1 MRSGD
6 GAANRTVKIPPLL
19 GGAVERTRTPNE
31 QIASAENRYYW
42 WFDHPVDWERPVQTL
57 YVTGWC
63 VNREGNE
70 IRAVR
75 ARVGRQE
82 FLGNYGT
89 KRKDVG
95 AALEQIGFAVAV
107 PLPRGRSQ
115 IVIEVQESDG
125 IWRAISSRVVL
136 GAPNG
141 DSAAPIDP
149 RYFIPNPGAN
159 RRIEFWL
166 DRPLVWPKKAH
177 HLKVTGWCFAISGDE
192 ITEVR
197 ARVRKNFFPARFGM
211 PRPDIGLEYDNRPG
225 AFLSGFSL
233 QAIIPA
239 GRSEFIMEARSSDGP
254 WETFFIHPVRGAIF
268 REQLNG
274 DAEIT
279 GDYARWIRCYDQLQR
294 DDLKRVRE
302 QIAQFHYSPLISVLL
317 PVYNSNLKWLRR
329 AILSVQKQL
338 YPRWEICIVD
348 DASTDRKIWPFLQRC
363 ARRDRRIKLMRRT
376 ENGHIS
382 AASNDA
388 LRLATG
394 DFVALLDHDDELAPT
409 ALYLVAL
416 ALNKNR
422 DLQLLYSDEDKL
434 EEHNRRSEPYFK
446 SDWNPELF
454 LAQNFVSHLSVY
466 RTDLIRR
473 VGGFRI
479 GFEGSQDYDLAL
491 RCIEKIRPEEIEH
504 LPWVLYHWRAGDQST
519 ASNPTAKPYAQE
531 AARRAVQEHLERTG
545 VAGTVLPS
553 HGVYLQTKYA
563 LPNDRPMVSIIIPT
577 RDQPS
582 SLKTCLNS
590 IFEKTDYPA
599 YELIVLD
606 NQSCDSEALEF
617 LAKLRRRDGVRVER
631 IDDPF
636 NYSRLN
642 NRGVELSRGSFVALL
657 NNDVEVL
664 HADWLSEMVSRAMQA
679 KVAMVG
685 ARLWYHN
692 GTIQHGGVIL
702 GAGGIAGHAHIGLRP
717 GEPGYFARAHLAQDV
732 SAVTTAC
739 AMVKREAYLQVGGL
753 DENLAVTFN
762 DVDLCLRLR
771 EAGYRIVWTPHADL
785 IHYESSSRGCEDSAP
800 KQVRF
805 LAEVDYMKSKWGD
818 ILQRDPFYNPN
829 LSLDENLFTLAFPPR
844 TIKPWLNV
852 AA

>member
-1 MRSGD
+1 
-6 GAANRTVKIPPLL
+6 VKVPSFFADTSARARALS
-19 GGAVERTRTPNE
+19 E
-31 QIASAENRYYW
+31 QIASAEDRYYW
-42 WFDHPVDWERPVQTL
+42 WFDHPVEWERPARTL
-57 YVTGWC
+57 YITGWC
-63 VNREGNE
+63 VSRYGKKIRS
-70 IRAVR
+70 IRAR
-75 ARVGRQE
+75 RGRQK
-82 FLGNYGT
+82 FLGNYGIA
-89 KRKDVG
+89 RKDVG
-95 AALEQIGFAVAV
+95 AAFERIGFAIAV
-107 PLPRGRSQ
+107 PLPRGKSQ
-115 IVIEVQESDG
+115 VTIEVQEKDG
-125 IWRAISSRVVL
+125 VWRAVLSRTVFGNSN
-136 GAPNG
+136 GA
-141 DSAAPIDP
+141 SQAPVDP
-149 RYFIPNPGAN
+149 KYFVHNPGAN
-159 RRIEFWL
+159 PRIEFWL
-166 DRPLVWPKKAH
+166 DRPLVWPKKARQ
-177 HLKVTGWCFAISGDE
+177 LKVSGWCFAISGDE

-197 ARVRKNFFPARFGM
+197 ARVRKNFFPARFGT

-225 AFLSGFSL
+225 ALRSGFSL
-233 QAIIPA
+233 QAIIPP
-239 GRSEFIMEARSSDGP
+239 GRSEFIMEARSGNGP

-268 REQLNG
+268 REPSDG

-279 GDYARWIRCYDQLQR
+279 GDYARWIRCYDRLQR
-294 DDLKRVRE
+294 EDVKRVRE
-302 QIAQFHYSPLISVLL
+302 HIAQFHYSPLISVLL

-338 YPRWEICIVD
+338 YPGWELCIVD
-348 DASTDRKIWPFLQRC
+348 DASTDRKIWPFLQRR
-363 ARRDRRIKLMRRT
+363 ARQDQRIKLMRRT

-409 ALYLVAL
+409 ALYFVAL

-434 EEHNRRSEPYFK
+434 EERNRRSEPYFK

-466 RTDLIRR
+466 RTDLIHRI
-473 VGGFRI
+473 GGFRI

-491 RCIEKIRPEEIEH
+491 RCIEQIRPEEIEH

-531 AARRAVQEHLERTG
+531 AARRAVQEHLKRTG
-545 VAGTVLPS
+545 VTGTVVPS

-563 LPNDRPMVSIIIPT
+563 LPNERPMVSIIIPT
-577 RDQPS
+577 RDQAP
-582 SLKTCLNS
+582 SLKRCVHS

-606 NQSCDSEALEF
+606 NQSYDSEAVEF
-617 LAKLRRRDGVRVER
+617 LAELKKRDGVRVER
-631 IDDPF
+631 IDDAF

-642 NRGVELSRGSFVALL
+642 NHGVELSRGSLVALL

-664 HADWLSEMVSRAMQA
+664 HADWLTEMVSRAMQP

-685 ARLWYHN
+685 ARLWYPN

-702 GAGGIAGHAHIGLRP
+702 GAGGIAGHAHVGLRR

-739 AMVKREAYLQVGGL
+739 ALVKREVYLQVGGF

-762 DVDLCLRLR
+762 DVDFCLRLR
-771 EAGYRIVWTPHADL
+771 EAGYRILWTPYAEL
-785 IHYESSSRGCEDSAP
+785 IHHESASRGFDNSAP

-805 LAEVDYMKSKWGD
+805 LAEVDYMKSKWGH

-844 TIKPWLNV
+844 TTKPWQSV

>member
-1 MRSGD
+1 VKISSLFA
-6 GAANRTVKIPPLL
+6 GAA
-19 GGAVERTRTPNE
+19 ERRHGPKE
-31 QIASAENRYYW
+31 QIASAEDRYYW
-42 WFDHPVDWERPVQTL
+42 WFDHPVEWERPARTL
-57 YVTGWC
+57 YITGWC
-63 VNREGNE
+63 VNRYGKKIRS
-70 IRAVR
+70 IRAR
-75 ARVGRQE
+75 RGRQK
-82 FLGNYGT
+82 FLGNYGI

-95 AALEQIGFAVAV
+95 AAFERIGFAIAV
-107 PLPRGRSQ
+107 PLPRGKSH
-115 IVIEVQESDG
+115 VITEVQESDG
-125 IWRAISSRVVL
+125 VWRAISSRAVFGV
-136 GAPNG
+136 PNG
-141 DSAAPIDP
+141 DSEAPIDP
-149 RYFIPNPGAN
+149 KYFVHNPGAN
-159 RRIEFWL
+159 PRIEFWL
-166 DRPLVWPKKAH
+166 DRPLVWPKKARQ
-177 HLKVTGWCFAISGDE
+177 LKVSGWCFAISGDE

-197 ARVRKNFFPARFGM
+197 ARVRKNFFAARFGT

-225 AFLSGFSL
+225 ALRSDFSL
-233 QAIIPA
+233 QAIIPP
-239 GRSEFIMEARSSDGP
+239 GRSEFIMEARSGNGP

-268 REQLNG
+268 REPLDG
-274 DAEIT
+274 EA

-294 DDLKRVRE
+294 EDVKRVRE

-338 YPRWEICIVD
+338 YPRWELCIVD

-363 ARRDRRIKLMRRT
+363 ARQDRRIKLMRRT

-409 ALYLVAL
+409 ALYFVAL

-466 RTDLIRR
+466 RTDLIHRI
-473 VGGFRI
+473 GGFRI

-491 RCIEKIRPEEIEH
+491 RCIEQIRPEEIEH

-531 AARRAVQEHLERTG
+531 AARRAVQEHLKRTG
-545 VAGTVLPS
+545 VAGTVVPS

-563 LPNDRPMVSIIIPT
+563 LPNERPTVSIIIPT
-577 RDQPS
+577 RDQAS
-582 SLKTCLNS
+582 SLKKCVHS

-606 NQSCDSEALEF
+606 NESYDSEALEF
-617 LAKLRRRDGVRVER
+617 LAELKKRDGVRVER
-631 IDDPF
+631 IDDAF

-642 NRGVELSRGSFVALL
+642 NHGVELSRGSFVALL

-664 HADWLSEMVSRAMQA
+664 HADWLTEMVSRAMQP

-685 ARLWYHN
+685 ARLWYPN

-702 GAGGIAGHAHIGLRP
+702 GAGGIAGHAHVGLRR

-739 AMVKREAYLQVGGL
+739 ALVKREVYLQVGGFN
-753 DENLAVTFN
+753 ENLAVTFN

-771 EAGYRIVWTPHADL
+771 EAGYRILWTPYAEL
-785 IHYESSSRGCEDSAP
+785 IHHESASRGFDNSAP

-805 LAEVDYMKSKWGD
+805 LAEVDYMQSKWGH

-844 TIKPWLNV
+844 TTKPWQSV

>member
-1 MRSGD
+1 MKVPSLFDDTSARARALS
-6 GAANRTVKIPPLL
+6 
-19 GGAVERTRTPNE
+19 E
-31 QIASAENRYYW
+31 QIASAKDRYYW
-42 WFDHPVDWERPVQTL
+42 WFDHPVEWERPARTL
-57 YVTGWC
+57 YITGWC
-63 VNREGNE
+63 VSRYGKKIRS
-70 IRAVR
+70 IRAR
-75 ARVGRQE
+75 LGRQK
-82 FLGNYGT
+82 FLGNYGIE
-89 KRKDVG
+89 RKDVG
-95 AALEQIGFAVAV
+95 AAFERIGFAIAV
-107 PLPRGRSQ
+107 PLPRGKSH
-115 IVIEVQESDG
+115 VITEVQESDCV
-125 IWRAISSRVVL
+125 WRAISIRTVF
-136 GAPNG
+136 GASNG
-141 DSAAPIDP
+141 TSQAPVDP
-149 RYFIPNPGAN
+149 KYFVHNPGAN
-159 RRIEFWL
+159 PRIEFWL
-166 DRPLVWPKKAH
+166 DRPLVWPKKARY
-177 HLKVTGWCFAISGDE
+177 LKVTGWCFAISGDE

-197 ARVRKNFFPARFGM
+197 ARVRKNFFPARFGT

-225 AFLSGFSL
+225 ALRSGFSL
-233 QAIIPA
+233 QAIIPP
-239 GRSEFIMEARSSDGP
+239 GRSEFIMEARSGNGP
-254 WETFFIHPVRGAIF
+254 WETFFIHPVHGAIF
-268 REQLNG
+268 REPSDG
-274 DAEIT
+274 DAEIA

-294 DDLKRVRE
+294 DDLKCARE
-302 QIAQFHYSPLISVLL
+302 QIAQFDYSPLISVLL

-338 YPRWEICIVD
+338 YPCWELCIVD

-409 ALYLVAL
+409 ALYFVAL

-434 EEHNRRSEPYFK
+434 DARDRRTEPYFK

-466 RTDLIRR
+466 RTDLVRR
-473 VGGFRI
+473 LGGFRI

-491 RCIEKIRPEEIEH
+491 RCIEQIRPEEIEH

-531 AARRAVQEHLERTG
+531 AARRAVQEHLKRTG
-545 VAGTVLPS
+545 VIGTVVPS
-553 HGVYLQTKYA
+553 HDVYLQTKYA
-563 LPNDRPMVSIIIPT
+563 LPNERPMVSIIIPT
-577 RDQPS
+577 RDQASP
-582 SLKTCLNS
+582 LKKCVYS

-606 NQSCDSEALEF
+606 NESQDSEALEF
-617 LAKLRRRDGVRVER
+617 LADLEKRDDVRVER
-631 IDDPF
+631 IDDAF

-664 HADWLSEMVSRAMQA
+664 HADWLTEMVSRAMQP
-679 KVAMVG
+679 KVAIVG
-685 ARLWYHN
+685 ARLWYPN

-702 GAGGIAGHAHIGLRP
+702 GAGGIAGHAHIGLRR
-717 GEPGYFARAHLAQDV
+717 GEPGYFARAHLAQDI

-739 AMVKREAYLQVGGL
+739 ALVKREVYLQVGGF

-762 DVDLCLRLR
+762 DVDFCLRLR
-771 EAGYRIVWTPHADL
+771 EAGYRILWTPYAEL
-785 IHYESSSRGCEDSAP
+785 IHHESASRGFRR
-800 KQVRF
+800 QQRRN
-805 LAEVDYMKSKWGD
+805 KSD
-818 ILQRDPFYNPN
+818 F
-829 LSLDENLFTLAFPPR
+829 
-844 TIKPWLNV
+844 
-852 AA
+852 

>member
-1 MRSGD
+1 
-6 GAANRTVKIPPLL
+6 VKVLSL
-19 GGAVERTRTPNE
+19 FADTSARARALSE
-31 QIASAENRYYW
+31 QIANAKDRYSW
-42 WFDHPVDWERPVQTL
+42 WFDHPVEWERPTQTL
-57 YVTGWC
+57 YITGWC
-63 VNREGNE
+63 VSRNGKK
-70 IRAVR
+70 IRSIRVR
-75 ARVGRQE
+75 RGRQK
-82 FLGNYGT
+82 FLGNYGIE
-89 KRKDVG
+89 RKDVG
-95 AALEQIGFAVAV
+95 AALERIGFAIAV
-107 PLPRGRSQ
+107 PLPGGKSH
-115 IVIEVQESDG
+115 VITEVQEADG
-125 IWRAISSRVVL
+125 VWRAISSRAVFGV
-136 GAPNG
+136 NG
-141 DSAAPIDP
+141 DSVAPIDP
-149 RYFIPNPGAN
+149 KYFIHNPGAN
-159 RRIEFWL
+159 PRIEFWL
-166 DRPLVWPKKAH
+166 DRPLVWPKKASQ
-177 HLKVTGWCFAISGDE
+177 LKVTGWCFAISGDE

-197 ARVRKNFFPARFGM
+197 ARVRKNFFPARFGT

-225 AFLSGFSL
+225 ALRSGFSL
-233 QAIIPA
+233 QAIIPP
-239 GRSEFIMEARSSDGP
+239 GRSEFIMEARSGNGP
-254 WETFFIHPVRGAIF
+254 WETFFIYPVRGAIF
-268 REQLNG
+268 REPSDG
-274 DAEIT
+274 DA

-294 DDLKRVRE
+294 DDLKRICE
-302 QIAQFHYSPLISVLL
+302 QIAKFHYSPLVSVLL

-338 YPRWEICIVD
+338 YPHWELCIVD

-363 ARRDRRIKLMRRT
+363 ARQDRRIKLMRRT

-409 ALYLVAL
+409 AFYFVAL

-466 RTDLIRR
+466 RTDLIHRI
-473 VGGFRI
+473 GGFRV
-479 GFEGSQDYDLAL
+479 GFEGSQDYDLTL
-491 RCIEKIRPEEIEH
+491 RCVELIRPEEIEH

-531 AARRAVQEHLERTG
+531 AAQRAVQEHLKRTG
-545 VAGTVLPS
+545 IEGTVVPS
-553 HGVYLQTKYA
+553 HGVYLQTKYS
-563 LPNDRPMVSIIIPT
+563 LPNERPMVSIIIPT
-577 RDQPS
+577 RDQAS
-582 SLKTCLNS
+582 ALKKCVYS
-590 IFEKTDYPA
+590 IFEKTDYAA

-606 NQSCDSEALEF
+606 NESYDPEALEF
-617 LAKLRRRDGVRVER
+617 LAELKKRDGVRVER
-631 IDDPF
+631 IDDAF

-664 HADWLSEMVSRAMQA
+664 HADWLTEMVSRAMQP

-685 ARLWYHN
+685 ARLWYPN

-702 GAGGIAGHAHIGLRP
+702 GAGGIAGHAHAGLRR

-739 AMVKREAYLQVGGL
+739 ALVKREVYLQVGGF

-771 EAGYRIVWTPHADL
+771 EAGYRILWTPYAEL
-785 IHYESSSRGCEDSAP
+785 IHHESASRGFDNSAP

-818 ILQRDPFYNPN
+818 KLQRDPFYNPN
-829 LSLDENLFTLAFPPR
+829 LSLDEDLFTLAFPPR
-844 TIKPWLNV
+844 TTKPWQTV

>member
-1 MRSGD
+1 MKVPSLFADTSARARALS
-6 GAANRTVKIPPLL
+6 
-19 GGAVERTRTPNE
+19 E
-31 QIASAENRYYW
+31 QIASAEDRYYW
-42 WFDHPVDWERPVQTL
+42 WFDHPVDWERPARTL
-57 YVTGWC
+57 YITGWC
-63 VNREGNE
+63 VSRYGKKIRS
-70 IRAVR
+70 IRAWR
-75 ARVGRQE
+75 GRQK
-82 FLGNYGT
+82 FLGNYGIA
-89 KRKDVG
+89 RKDVG
-95 AALEQIGFAVAV
+95 AALERIGFAIAV
-107 PLPRGRSQ
+107 PLPRGKSQ
-115 IVIEVQESDG
+115 VTIEVQESDG
-125 IWRAISSRVVL
+125 VWRAISSRTVFGNSN
-136 GAPNG
+136 GA
-141 DSAAPIDP
+141 SQAPIDP
-149 RYFIPNPGAN
+149 KYFVHNPGAN
-159 RRIEFWL
+159 PRIEFWL
-166 DRPLVWPKKAH
+166 DRPLVWPKKARQ
-177 HLKVTGWCFAISGDE
+177 LKVSGWCFAISGDE

-197 ARVRKNFFPARFGM
+197 ARVRKNFFPARFGT

-225 AFLSGFSL
+225 ALRSGFSL
-233 QAIIPA
+233 QAIIPP
-239 GRSEFIMEARSSDGP
+239 GRSEFIMEARSGNGP

-268 REQLNG
+268 REPSDG
-274 DAEIT
+274 DA
-279 GDYARWIRCYDQLQR
+279 GDYARWIRCYDRLQR
-294 DDLKRVRE
+294 EDVKRVRE

-338 YPRWEICIVD
+338 YPHWELCIVD

-363 ARRDRRIKLMRRT
+363 ARQDRRIKLMRRT

-409 ALYLVAL
+409 ALYFMAL

-466 RTDLIRR
+466 RTDLIHRI
-473 VGGFRI
+473 GGFRI

-491 RCIEKIRPEEIEH
+491 RCIEQIRPEEIEH

-531 AARRAVQEHLERTG
+531 AARRAVQEHLKRTG
-545 VAGTVLPS
+545 VAGTVVPS

-563 LPNDRPMVSIIIPT
+563 LPNERPMVSIIIPT
-577 RDQPS
+577 RDQAS
-582 SLKTCLNS
+582 ALKKCVHS

-606 NQSCDSEALEF
+606 NESYDSEALEF
-617 LAKLRRRDGVRVER
+617 LAELKKRDGVRVER
-631 IDDPF
+631 IDDAF

-664 HADWLSEMVSRAMQA
+664 HADWLTEMVSRAMQP

-685 ARLWYHN
+685 ARLWYPN

-702 GAGGIAGHAHIGLRP
+702 GAGGIAGHAHVGLRR

-739 AMVKREAYLQVGGL
+739 ALVKREVYLQVGGF

-762 DVDLCLRLR
+762 DVDFCLRLR
-771 EAGYRIVWTPHADL
+771 EAGYRILWTPYAEL
-785 IHYESSSRGCEDSAP
+785 IHHESASRGFDNSAP

-844 TIKPWLNV
+844 TTKPWQSV